1 MNPTSIHRADR
12 EAAAALAEVD
22 GTAVKQLRVLQALQ
36 SLVDASDD
44 EGLLQGVIAQFH
56 AERQAAFVDFHERRL
71 RNDDAG
77 LDADGFAAAW
87 DEAIAF
93 TVGVFGDGEEAAA
106 MRRRKQESLAAGRP
120 PVPFFARFL
129 EGQQR

>member
-1 MNPTSIHRADR
+1 MTPLIHRADR

-22 GTAVKQLRVLQALQ
+22 GTAVRQLRVLDALQAL
-36 SLVDASDD
+36 VAACDD
-44 EGLLQGVIAQFH
+44 EGLVRGVIAQFL
-56 AERQAAFVDFHERRL
+56 AERQAAFVAFHERVL
-71 RNDDAG
+71 RNEDGA
-77 LDADGFAAAW
+77 LDEVRFAAAW
-87 DEAIAF
+87 DEAIDF
-93 TVGVFGDGEEAAA
+93 TVGVFGEGEEAMA

>member
-1 MNPTSIHRADR
+1 MTPLIHRADR

-22 GTAVKQLRVLQALQ
+22 DTAVTQLRVLQTLQ
-36 SLVDASDD
+36 ALVDACDD
-44 EGLLQGVIAQFH
+44 QGLVQGVTMRFL
-56 AERQAAFVDFHERRL
+56 AERQAAFVAFHERVL
-71 RNDDAG
+71 RNEDGA
-77 LDADGFAAAW
+77 LDEFHFAAAW

-93 TVGVFGDGEEAAA
+93 TVGVFGEGEEAVA
-106 MRRRKQESLAAGRP
+106 MRRRKQESLASGRP